1 MDLSDEDDMVVT
13 ETRKEM
19 EVTDIFSVDYIEETA
34 TRVDLA
40 MSSRT
45 VVDTR
50 LLTGNKKMLR
60 QSLTQLIV
68 AFFDIL
74 NNEKE
79 TIDISYEEIQDRVF
93 KLRER
98 EKDMVTDRLKNMT
111 DEQRDADTIL
121 KVNKLGVWSKGLQKG
136 LTTYV
141 KETYD
146 EEREFVEQM
155 LQFERKAQ
163 RKIRETNMD
172 NTNMDMVLDDLIEET
187 TKDFAK

>member
-13 ETRKEM
+13 ETKKEL
-19 EVTDIFSVDYIEETA
+19 EVTDIFSVDYIEETT
-34 TRVDLA
+34 TRIDLA

-50 LLTGNKKMLR
+50 LLTGNKKLLR

-111 DEQRDADTIL
+111 DEERDADTIL
-121 KVNKLGVWSKGLQKG
+121 KINKL
-136 LTTYV
+136 
-141 KETYD
+141 
-146 EEREFVEQM
+146 
-155 LQFERKAQ
+155 
-163 RKIRETNMD
+163 
-172 NTNMDMVLDDLIEET
+172 
-187 TKDFAK
+187 